1 VNDALRDVFAFFV
14 VEDSPRHP
22 GIPAFDGVIVTP
34 MLSDEHGTHGAPGGF
49 VADSDERIGPPLR
62 ALELRRCARS
72 SFPAPTGERPP
83 FHR

>member
-1 VNDALRDVFAFFV
+1 LRQTRLTALNWYA
-14 VEDSPRHP
+14 
-22 GIPAFDGVIVTP
+22 PAPTSTTASADG
-34 MLSDEHGTHGAPGGF
+34 SHGAPGGF

-62 ALELRRCARS
+62 ALELPRCARS